1 MASPPSSE
9 DVRGQPPASYSGS
22 QFDYIISDACVGVFF
37 LAGNPAPTKTF
48 HNSVSL
54 LYWLLT
60 TLSIS
65 GGIAMVL
72 LEARHLHASF
82 GERVLFDD
90 LGLAVNEGDK
100 IGLIGTNGVGKS
112 TLLAQLAGVDLGPKS
127 EMLTSNQLVMEY
139 LPQNQ
144 PMNEALT
151 VLAQVFQGTSPLLAV
166 VRRYEEA
173 LAAVSRDPQN
183 AAATQELL
191 DAQDAMDREDAWQL
205 ESNAKS
211 ILHRLGIDD
220 VSQKIATLSGGM
232 RKRVALAAAL
242 IRPANLLLLDEPTN
256 HLDYETIRWLERE
269 LHERKTSFIIVTH
282 DRYFLDRTTNVI
294 LELDGGK
301 LYRYSGNYSTFLEEK
316 AEREADEARRAEK
329 LRRLYKQ
336 ELAWMRKGVEA
347 RRTKQK
353 ARKERFYEIEGQL
366 THEHEDTL
374 MLDFV
379 NARLGKKIIE
389 CEHLAKS
396 FDGRPIFRD
405 FTYAF
410 VKNDRIGVVGPNG
423 IGKTTLLDV
432 LAGLTP
438 ADSGR
443 LDVGETVKIGYY
455 KQQNQDLPMNQKVLD
470 FIRDHGEYIHRADG
484 SHLSASQM
492 LEAFRFRPDQI
503 HGPISNLSGGECR
516 RLYLLSILMEQNNV
530 LFLDEPTND
539 LDIGTLQVLEDY
551 LQHFP
556 GPIVAV
562 SHDRYFLD
570 RICTSILAYEPDGSL
585 KRYSGDFTSYLEK
598 RPEPVVQK
606 EETPKKEK
614 ASRPKQPA
622 KLKFSYKEQRE
633 YETIEEDIAVLEE
646 EIARLEKEMAE
657 CATQYS
663 KLLAL
668 TEERDA
674 KASALDAKMDRWAEL
689 EEKHERILA
698 Q

>member
-1 MASPPSSE
+1 
-9 DVRGQPPASYSGS
+9 
-22 QFDYIISDACVGVFF
+22 
-37 LAGNPAPTKTF
+37 
-48 HNSVSL
+48 
-54 LYWLLT
+54 
-60 TLSIS
+60 
-65 GGIAMVL
+65 MVL
-72 LEARHLHASF
+72 LEARHLRCSF
-82 GERVLFDD
+82 GERVLFND

-112 TLLAQLAGVDLGPKS
+112 TLLAQLAGIDPDPAS
-127 EMLTSNQLVMEY
+127 EMITSNQLVMEY

-144 PMNEALT
+144 PMDDDRT
-151 VLAQVFQGTSPLLAV
+151 VLEQVFLGTSPLLAV
-166 VRRYEEA
+166 VRHYEDA
-173 LAAVSRDPQN
+173 VAAVTAHPDDDQ
-183 AAATQELL
+183 ATRALL
-191 DAQDAMDREDAWQL
+191 EAQDAMDREDAWQL

-211 ILHRLGIDD
+211 ILHRLGINDTT
-220 VSQKIATLSGGM
+220 QKIGTLSGGM
-232 RKRVALAAAL
+232 KKRVALAASL

-256 HLDYETIRWLERE
+256 HLDYETIRWLEKE
-269 LHERKTSFIIVTH
+269 LHDRQCSFIIVTH

-301 LYRYSGNYSTFLEEK
+301 LYRYTGNYSTFLEEK
-316 AEREADEARRAEK
+316 AQREADEARRADK

-353 ARKERFYEIEGQL
+353 ARKERFYEIEDQL
-366 THEHEDTL
+366 THEHDDPL
-374 MLDFV
+374 MMDFV

-389 CEHLAKS
+389 CEDLAKS
-396 FDGRPIFRD
+396 FDGRPIFHG
-405 FTYAF
+405 FSHAF
-410 VKNDRIGVVGPNG
+410 VKNDRIGIVGPNG

-438 ADSGR
+438 ADSGHM
-443 LDVGETVKIGYY
+443 DIGETVKIGYY
-455 KQQNQDLPMNQKVLD
+455 KQQNQDLPEDQKVLD

-503 HGPISNLSGGECR
+503 HGPIRALSGGERR

-551 LQHFP
+551 LEHFP

-570 RICTSILAYEPDGSL
+570 RICTSILAYEPNGSL
-585 KRYSGDFTSYLEK
+585 KLYAGDFSSYLEK
-598 RPEPVVQK
+598 RPAPAAEK
-606 EETPKKEK
+606 EAAPKKEK
-614 ASRPKQPA
+614 VAKPKGPV
-622 KLKFSYKEQRE
+622 KLRFTFKEQRE
-633 YETIEEDIAVLEE
+633 YDTIEEDIAVLEE
-646 EIARLEKEMAE
+646 EISRLEKEMAE

-663 KLLAL
+663 KLMAL

-674 KASALDAKMDRWAEL
+674 KAGALDAKLSRWAEL
-689 EEKHERILA
+689 EEKHEQILA
-698 Q
+698 QK

>member
-1 MASPPSSE
+1 
-9 DVRGQPPASYSGS
+9 
-22 QFDYIISDACVGVFF
+22 
-37 LAGNPAPTKTF
+37 
-48 HNSVSL
+48 
-54 LYWLLT
+54 
-60 TLSIS
+60 
-65 GGIAMVL
+65 MVL
-72 LEARHLHASF
+72 LEARHLRCSF

-112 TLLAQLAGVDLGPKS
+112 TLLAQLAGIDLDPAS
-127 EMLTSNQLVMEY
+127 EMLTSNPLVMEY

-144 PMNEALT
+144 PMDDDRT
-151 VLAQVFQGTSPLLAV
+151 VLEQVFFGTSPLLAV
-166 VRRYEEA
+166 VRRYEAA
-173 LAAVSRDPQN
+173 LAAVTARPDD
-183 AAATQELL
+183 AEATRALL
-191 DAQDAMDREDAWQL
+191 EAQDAMDREDAWQL

-220 VSQKIATLSGGM
+220 TTQKIGTLSGGM
-232 RKRVALAAAL
+232 KKRVALAAAL

-269 LHERKTSFIIVTH
+269 LHDRQCSFIIVTH

-294 LELDGGK
+294 LELDGGQ
-301 LYRYSGNYSTFLEEK
+301 LYRYTGNYSTFLEEK
-316 AEREADEARRAEK
+316 AQREADEARRADK

-353 ARKERFYEIEGQL
+353 ARKERFYEIESQL
-366 THEHEDTL
+366 THDHDDPL
-374 MLDFV
+374 MMDFV

-389 CEHLAKS
+389 CEDLGKS
-396 FDGRPIFRD
+396 FGERAIFHG
-405 FTYAF
+405 FSHSF
-410 VKNDRIGVVGPNG
+410 VKNDRIGIVGPNG

-438 ADSGR
+438 ADSGHME
-443 LDVGETVKIGYY
+443 VGETVKIGYY
-455 KQQNQDLPMNQKVLD
+455 KQQNQDLPQDQKVLD

-503 HGPISNLSGGECR
+503 HGPIANLSGGERR

-585 KRYSGDFTSYLEK
+585 KLYAGDFSSYLEK
-598 RPEPVVQK
+598 RPAPAADK
-606 EETPKKEK
+606 ETAPKKEK
-614 ASRPKQPA
+614 TGRPKGPV
-622 KLKFSYKEQRE
+622 KLKFTFKEQRE
-633 YETIEEDIAVLEE
+633 YDTIEEDIAILEE
-646 EIARLEKEMAE
+646 AISRLEKEMAAS
-657 CATQYS
+657 ATQYS
-663 KLLAL
+663 KLMAL

-674 KASALDAKMDRWAEL
+674 KAAELDAKMERWAEL
-689 EEKHERILA
+689 EEKHEQILA

>member
-1 MASPPSSE
+1 
-9 DVRGQPPASYSGS
+9 
-22 QFDYIISDACVGVFF
+22 
-37 LAGNPAPTKTF
+37 
-48 HNSVSL
+48 
-54 LYWLLT
+54 
-60 TLSIS
+60 
-65 GGIAMVL
+65 MVL
-72 LEARHLHASF
+72 LEARHLRCSF
-82 GERVLFDD
+82 GERVLFND

-112 TLLAQLAGVDLGPKS
+112 TLLAQLAGIDPDPAS
-127 EMLTSNQLVMEY
+127 EMITSNQLVMEY

-144 PMNEALT
+144 PMDDDRT
-151 VLAQVFQGTSPLLAV
+151 VLEQVFLGTSPLLAV
-166 VRRYEEA
+166 VRHYEDA
-173 LAAVSRDPQN
+173 VAAVTAHPDDDQ
-183 AAATQELL
+183 ATRALL
-191 DAQDAMDREDAWQL
+191 EAQDAMDREDAWQL

-211 ILHRLGIDD
+211 ILHRLGINDTT
-220 VSQKIATLSGGM
+220 QKIGTLSGGM
-232 RKRVALAAAL
+232 KKRVALAAAL

-256 HLDYETIRWLERE
+256 HLDYETIRWLEKE
-269 LHERKTSFIIVTH
+269 LHDRQCSFIIVTH

-301 LYRYSGNYSTFLEEK
+301 LYRYTGNYSTFLEEK
-316 AEREADEARRAEK
+316 AQREADEARRADK

-353 ARKERFYEIEGQL
+353 ARKERFYEIEDQL
-366 THEHEDTL
+366 THEHDDPL
-374 MLDFV
+374 MMDFV

-389 CEHLAKS
+389 CEDLAKS
-396 FDGRPIFRD
+396 FDGRPIFHG
-405 FTYAF
+405 FSHAF
-410 VKNDRIGVVGPNG
+410 VKNDRIGIVGPNG

-443 LDVGETVKIGYY
+443 MDIGETVKIGYY
-455 KQQNQDLPMNQKVLD
+455 KQQNQDLPEDQKVLD

-503 HGPISNLSGGECR
+503 HGPIRALSGGERR

-551 LQHFP
+551 LEHFP

-570 RICTSILAYEPDGSL
+570 RICTSILAYEPNGSL
-585 KRYSGDFTSYLEK
+585 KLYAGDFSSYLEK
-598 RPEPVVQK
+598 RPAPAAEK
-606 EETPKKEK
+606 EAAPKKEK
-614 ASRPKQPA
+614 VAKPKGPA
-622 KLKFSYKEQRE
+622 KLRFTFKEQRE
-633 YETIEEDIAVLEE
+633 YDTIEEDIAVLEE
-646 EIARLEKEMAE
+646 EISRLEKEMAE

-663 KLLAL
+663 KLMAL

-674 KASALDAKMDRWAEL
+674 KAGALDAKLSRWAEL
-689 EEKHERILA
+689 EEKHEQILA
-698 Q
+698 QK